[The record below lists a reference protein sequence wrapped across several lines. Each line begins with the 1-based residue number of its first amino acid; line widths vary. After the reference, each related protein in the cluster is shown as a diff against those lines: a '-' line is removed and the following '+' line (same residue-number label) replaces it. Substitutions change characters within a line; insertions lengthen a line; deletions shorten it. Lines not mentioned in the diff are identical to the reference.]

1 MGAGEIF
8 FRGNPPLCVGRFEK
22 VNWKQAFG
30 LIGTTLLLAL
40 GALAA
45 EAVIGQAISQGS
57 MDVDQA
63 LAAGIAPLSNGSVVK
78 TTGAPG
84 RIVLLNGVRGSL
96 GPSSRAEV
104 FADRMVL
111 ESGQAAISSGSGYQV
126 QAAGYR
132 VAPSVGA
139 RAKVEIRQGQVAVGA
154 NNGFV
159 SIANREG
166 VLLARLRPGTALSFE
181 PAPESL
187 SKLTGKVEKRG
198 NQFFLTDELTQV
210 QVELVGQDLSSQVG
224 HRVQVT
230 GRPKQGTE
238 HQLLEVTGSTREEG
252 GAGSSST
259 AKATSGISHGTK
271 IGLAVVGG
279 AVAAAGVSLG
289 AISR

>member
-1 MGAGEIF
+1 M
-8 FRGNPPLCVGRFEK
+8 
-22 VNWKQAFG
+22 NWKQAFG